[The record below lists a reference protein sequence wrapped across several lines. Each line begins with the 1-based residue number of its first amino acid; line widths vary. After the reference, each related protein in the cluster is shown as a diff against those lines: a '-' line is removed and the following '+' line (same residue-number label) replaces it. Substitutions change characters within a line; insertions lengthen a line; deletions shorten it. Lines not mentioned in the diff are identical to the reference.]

1 MTPRETLAVMDVL
14 TVSYPKLA
22 VSGFDVKK
30 TLDYAMA
37 AGIAAVSHER
47 TINPNMSTA
56 LLEEILLAHRI

>member
-1 MTPRETLAVMDVL
+1 MLYATLH
-14 TVSYPKLA
+14 
-22 VSGFDVKK
+22 GFGVEK

-47 TINPNMSTA
+47 TINPNMSIP

>member
-1 MTPRETLAVMDVL
+1 MPPARAIRLPPAMLYATLH
-14 TVSYPKLA
+14 
-22 VSGFDVKK
+22 GFDVEK